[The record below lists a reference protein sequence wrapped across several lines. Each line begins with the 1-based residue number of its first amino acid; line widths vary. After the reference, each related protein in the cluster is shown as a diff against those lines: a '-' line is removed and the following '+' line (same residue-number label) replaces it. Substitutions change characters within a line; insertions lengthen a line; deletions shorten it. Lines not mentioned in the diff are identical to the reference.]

1 MDEFDVLCLGAGVCG
16 EAIGGELKGS
26 GLTVAI
32 VESGLV
38 GGECPYWGCVPSKTL
53 LRSGETL
60 AESGRARQL
69 AASQVEWTVDMPK
82 ISKRVLW
89 MARDLDDTNPAKA
102 LEAAGAVL
110 VRGEGQLTGPRT
122 IDVGGRRLTARKA
135 LIVATGSEPVVPPIP
150 GLQGTP
156 FWTNRDAVLP
166 KALPESLAIL
176 GGGAIGAEVAQAYG
190 RIGCRVELIE
200 AGPRLVAAEEPEA
213 SDVLRPHLEA
223 DGVKV
228 HLGMRCTGVE
238 HSEAGFKLQLEGAQP
253 VTAEKLLV
261 ATGRKARLGSV
272 DLAAAGLAT
281 TERGWLK
288 VNPSTLEAAGGIFGG
303 GDVTGIG
310 GFTHLAFY
318 HGQVITMRL
327 LGGDNRA
334 DHTAVPR
341 VTFTDPEV
349 ASVGLSERGAFE
361 RNIDAVTVVTD
372 PGETARGYIHDFKG
386 GVVKLVADRQARV
399 LVGATIVQ
407 PRAGEMLGELSLA
420 VKQRI
425 PLRELSDLIHPF
437 PAFSRVLGAALREL
451 HVKAR

>member
-1 MDEFDVLCLGAGVCG
+1 
-16 EAIGGELKGS
+16 
-26 GLTVAI
+26 
-32 VESGLV
+32 
-38 GGECPYWGCVPSKTL
+38 
-53 LRSGETL
+53 
-60 AESGRARQL
+60 
-69 AASQVEWTVDMPK
+69 
-82 ISKRVLW
+82 
-89 MARDLDDTNPAKA
+89 
-102 LEAAGAVL
+102 
-110 VRGEGQLTGPRT
+110 
-122 IDVGGRRLTARKA
+122 
-135 LIVATGSEPVVPPIP
+135 
-150 GLQGTP
+150 
-156 FWTNRDAVLP
+156 
-166 KALPESLAIL
+166 
-176 GGGAIGAEVAQAYG
+176 GGAIGAEVAQAYG

-228 HLGMRCTGVE
+228 HLGMRCRGVE

-261 ATGRKARLGSV
+261 ATGRKARLCSV

-288 VNPSTLEAAGGIFGG
+288 VNPSTLEAAGGIFAG

-349 ASVGLSERGAFE
+349 ASVGISEKGAFE

-407 PRAGEMLGELSLA
+407 PPAGLDPPRRQCPRRRRPGDLLPDPAALRRAPRWHAPSRRSDRRFRAGRQRARPGAGWLAGRSLRSPADRGGEH
-420 VKQRI
+420 RR
-425 PLRELSDLIHPF
+425 LRGFLPDLPD
-437 PAFSRVLGAALREL
+437 PDTGSGAALRQVPPRRRGGLL
-451 HVKAR
+451 HARRARSAGRLHAR